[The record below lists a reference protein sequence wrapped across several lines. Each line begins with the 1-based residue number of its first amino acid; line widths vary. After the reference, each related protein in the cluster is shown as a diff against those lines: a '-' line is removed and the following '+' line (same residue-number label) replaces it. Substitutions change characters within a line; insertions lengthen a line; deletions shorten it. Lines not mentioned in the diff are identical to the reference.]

1 MSQASTSSANPTVWD
16 AQQCQTDNKTDNTIT
31 LVVAPWETQALQS
44 SIWSAPRGVG
54 LWGLT
59 RSLEKASLNCAH
71 VTHSETICEVPN
83 TVAMPK
89 RLESQLI
96 LQFSGHGQILWSRS
110 SQATWKTFFWSNA
123 TECYWYQWRHSRNV
137 ASLVAGLCR
146 LPKLQVCELSDL
158 NKLNQ
163 IDLCMSFVHWCGDI
177 SMAEAKSFWS
187 SCLLRCFRNMC
198 LMWFLAQVVLVFWP
212 MTAQQHWQLGSL
224 IELWIIVLQRDYKL
238 LPGLERLPALD
249 FIGTPMAD
257 RASYPGLQDNL
268 PRAQDWSSE

>member
-1 MSQASTSSANPTVWD
+1 MPSN
-16 AQQCQTDNKTDNTIT
+16 AQRIT
-31 LVVAPWETQALQS
+31 RLTTPSPWSL
-44 SIWSAPRGVG
+44 
-54 LWGLT
+54 L
-59 RSLEKASLNCAH
+59 LEKLKLYNRRTEAHPVVLVSGVSQDHWRRLLWIVHMLHILKPSARFPTLLLCQNAWSLSSYCSFRGMARFYDQGILKLLGRH
-71 VTHSETICEVPN
+71 FSE
-83 TVAMPK
+83 AM
-89 RLESQLI
+89 LL
-96 LQFSGHGQILWSRS
+96 
-110 SQATWKTFFWSNA
+110 NA
-123 TECYWYQWRHSRNV
+123 TECYWMLLISMKTFQKCSTDSTT
-137 ASLVAGLCR
+137 SLVAGLCR

-187 SCLLRCFRNMC
+187 LCLLRCFRNMC
-198 LMWFLAQVVLVFWP
+198 LCDFWLRWCWFFWP

-224 IELWIIVLQRDYKL
+224 IELWIIVLQRDCKL